1 MNTLVV
7 SHLSVRFGERAVVD
21 DLSFEIGRGE
31 RLGIV
36 GESGSGKTLTA
47 LAILDLLPDAARV
60 DGTVTLE
67 GVPLPVGNDRAMSRL
82 RGSRIGMVFQE
93 PLTALNP
100 LMPVWKQ
107 IAIPLTLHTN
117 CSRTEARSRAAEW
130 CTRVGLPEHASSAYP
145 HQLSG
150 GQRQRVGIALALCGK
165 PSLLIADEPTSAL
178 DVTVQREILDLL
190 GTITEETKTSL
201 IFVSHDLA
209 IVSEMT
215 DRVLVMQ
222 RGSKV
227 EQGETK
233 SVFGRPVHEY
243 TQRLVGSAK
252 RSSLALQRL
261 TGESA

>member
-1 MNTLVV
+1 MNTLDV
-7 SHLSVRFGERAVVD
+7 SRLSVRFGERVVVD
-21 DLSFEIGRGE
+21 ELSFEVGRGE

-60 DGTVTLE
+60 AGTVTWE
-67 GVPLPVGNDRAMSRL
+67 GVTLPVGNDQAMSRL

-100 LMPVWKQ
+100 LMQVWKQ
-107 IAIPLTLHTN
+107 IAIPLMLHTN
-117 CSRTEARSRAAEW
+117 CTRAEARARAAEW
-130 CTRVGLPEHASSAYP
+130 CARVGLPEHAASAYP

-190 GTITEETKTSL
+190 GEITTETKTSL

-209 IVSEMT
+209 VVSEMT

-227 EQGETK
+227 EEGATT
-233 SVFGRPVHEY
+233 SVFNDPHHEY

-252 RSSLALQRL
+252 RSSLALRRL
-261 TGESA
+261 IGESP